1 MTGVRKRDVIISKL
15 AYAMQGVLEE
25 SADLG
30 ITMDVLEAKA
40 AEIEQHLERD
50 FASNPHAHKTKFL
63 QILRNLRDENN
74 SQLRLRVAVGHL
86 EVSDFM
92 SMSAIEL
99 APEQVRNLGMSCLK
113 IVADLL
119 QGPTSNQGSGGLQ

>member
-1 MTGVRKRDVIISKL
+1 MTGVRKRDVIIAKL
-15 AYAMQGVLEE
+15 AGAMRAVLEE

-30 ITMDVLEAKA
+30 ITIDVLEKKA
-40 AEIEQHLERD
+40 AEIEELLERD

-86 EVSDFM
+86 ECSELMVL
-92 SMSAIEL
+92 SAIEM
-99 APEQVRNLGMSCLK
+99 APEQVGRFK
-113 IVADLL
+113 EEEEEDFFFFFFFV
-119 QGPTSNQGSGGLQ
+119 